1 MIKFDFKVKYEN
13 NLRVQNNK
21 SMKFLLKAK
30 FSQKWKLTLLNE
42 IDCHI
47 QYDNNINNLLKLK

>member
-1 MIKFDFKVKYEN
+1 
-13 NLRVQNNK
+13 
-21 SMKFLLKAK
+21 MKFLLKAK